1 MFWID
6 LCKLLQMPVV
16 KWATMCVKAEK
27 ARSTLVQDA
36 AYVPNAKLEGMV
48 FSDEWLQKLQGRHG

>member
-16 KWATMCVKAEK
+16 KWATFCAKAEK
-27 ARSTLVQDA
+27 IRSTLVRDA
-36 AYVPNAKLEGMV
+36 GYVPNAKLEGMV
-48 FSDEWLQKLQGRHG
+48 F